1 MECRTCQ
8 AGRTYLS
15 AGPDEALSKARRDV
29 EEGRRLVWQQKGRIA
44 RLRAAGLETSD
55 AERTLRIL
63 ESNLNTFEEHSN
75 FLERE

>member
-1 MECRTCQ
+1 L
-8 AGRTYLS
+8 G
-15 AGPDEALSKARRDV
+15 KARRHV

-44 RLRAAGLETSD
+44 RLRAAGLDTLD
-55 AERTLRIL
+55 AERLLRIL